1 MQQENMETLES
12 LEDFRHFSEKELEI
26 RFAQLK
32 KRIVPADETI
42 REQAEKHWGRVAK
55 PLGSLGVLEEDIVR
69 AAAAQGGKVP
79 DFSKRALLIFA
90 RIMGWL
96 KKGYHRPGRRLQRQ
110 LFRI

>member
-42 REQAEKHWGRVAK
+42 REQAEKHWG
-55 PLGSLGVLEEDIVR
+55 GWQNHLEAWESWR
-69 AAAAQGGKVP
+69 
-79 DFSKRALLIFA
+79 
-90 RIMGWL
+90 RIL
-96 KKGYHRPGRRLQRQ
+96 CGRRQHRAGKCL
-110 LFRI
+110 ISPSVHC

>member
-1 MQQENMETLES
+1 MQQENMKTLES

-55 PLGSLGVLEEDIVR
+55 PLGSLGVLEEDIIR
-69 AAAAQGGKVP
+69 IAAASGSLAV
-79 DFSKRALLIFA
+79 SACV
-90 RIMGWL
+90 IMPETRCIWMCWWWM
-96 KKGYHRPGRRLQRQ
+96 KPR
-110 LFRI
+110 